1 MAGPPADAGL
11 DVDAVAEMMEDEYDA
26 AAPMMMGHGV
36 SYAVPKYGGSGLG
49 GETYEHMARSL
60 AMESYRRRMDVCGGA
75 VMADAEAFVP
85 LPMTRPEYDMEE
97 ATAGSCL
104 LWYPT
109 ANPAPEVFER
119 PSPLKEPTE
128 ALMRATSW
136 KDEAKAAMA
145 GSPVTGGAD
154 RDMSRLGSGHLPKWV
169 LESFNDSSIAAA

>member
-1 MAGPPADAGL
+1 
-11 DVDAVAEMMEDEYDA
+11 
-26 AAPMMMGHGV
+26 
-36 SYAVPKYGGSGLG
+36 
-49 GETYEHMARSL
+49 
-60 AMESYRRRMDVCGGA
+60 
-75 VMADAEAFVP
+75 
-85 LPMTRPEYDMEE
+85 MTRPEYDMEE

-128 ALMRATSW
+128 ALMRASSW

-145 GSPVTGGAD
+145 GSPVFGGAD
-154 RDMSRLGSGHLPKWV
+154 REMSRLGSGHLPKWV